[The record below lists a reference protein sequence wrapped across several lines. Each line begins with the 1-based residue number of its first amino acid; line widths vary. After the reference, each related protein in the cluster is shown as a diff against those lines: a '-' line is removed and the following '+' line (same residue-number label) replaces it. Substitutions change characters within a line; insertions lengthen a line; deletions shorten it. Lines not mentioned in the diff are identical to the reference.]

1 MQGISDQAYRFLRKL
16 NDINVPDELLNPDPD
31 EELKPLV
38 DIFEDYAEQH
48 RDQDK
53 MNYKLI
59 QFITGSK
66 DEEEVDFGDQTD
78 NDSIFMSIPVEMRLA
93 SEYFDVEI
101 SNLQDSL
108 LTKEKLYEV
117 VKKISIIEGK
127 SISAAKEVSNQVI
140 EILGKETGYYSCYPK
155 REESLV
161 HLVEDF
167 LNKAMKK

>member
-1 MQGISDQAYRFLRKL
+1 MSGNQ
-16 NDINVPDELLNPDPD
+16 
-31 EELKPLV
+31 
-38 DIFEDYAEQH
+38 
-48 RDQDK
+48 
-53 MNYKLI
+53 
-59 QFITGSK
+59 
-66 DEEEVDFGDQTD
+66 DEEEIDFGDQTE

-127 SISAAKEVSNQVI
+127 SISVAKDLSTQVI
-140 EILGKETGYYSCYPK
+140 DMIEKETGYYSCYPK

-161 HLVEDF
+161 KLVEGF
-167 LNKAMKK
+167 LSRVVKK